1 FRSRTDRTTGLITQP
16 SGRGTTMNTADEAQ
30 PKRKR
35 GRRRAHA
42 KRTHLMLTDEQLDLV
57 ADARRG
63 YEEQTG
69 RSVSASDIMRNAL
82 EDGCRKLHAQVGAPD
97 TSSAGG
103 TDSRSF
109 DRVGAEI
116 EQARSQG
123 RRVGISVNA
132 MTKVAHSS
140 GEVPSD
146 LADVRAQLDAVM
158 RRLDGIEDALM
169 NAEDDDA

>member
-1 FRSRTDRTTGLITQP
+1 
-16 SGRGTTMNTADEAQ
+16 MNTADEAQ

-35 GRRRAHA
+35 GRRRTYA

-57 ADARRG
+57 ADARRV
-63 YEEQTG
+63 YQEQTG

-82 EDGCRKLHAQVGAPD
+82 EDGCKKLAAQVSAPA
-97 TSSAGG
+97 TASVGG
-103 TDSRSF
+103 IDSRSV
-109 DRVGAEI
+109 DRVVAEI
-116 EQARSQG
+116 EQTRSQV
-123 RRVGISVNA
+123 RRVGINVNA

-146 LADVRAQLDAVM
+146 LVDVRAQLDAVM

-169 NAEDDDA
+169 NADDDDG